1 MLCTSLLL
9 VLYAGPKGMLHVTC
23 PVESCMIICSPMGIV
38 EIAVEL
44 PEVDPAM
51 QTTM

>member
-38 EIAVEL
+38 EFAVEL
-44 PEVDPAM
+44 PEVDPA
-51 QTTM
+51 TM

>member
-9 VLYAGPKGMLHVTC
+9 VLYAEPKGMLHVTC
-23 PVESCMIICSPMGIV
+23 AVEFWMIICSPMGIV
-38 EIAVEL
+38 ELAVEV

-51 QTTM
+51 

>member
-1 MLCTSLLL
+1 
-9 VLYAGPKGMLHVTC
+9 
-23 PVESCMIICSPMGIV
+23 MIICSPMGIV